1 MRPEIEHGAGIET
14 REEIEALVAYEGRGA
29 GTDAERRAAEHLAR
43 RLRAIGREGEVEP
56 VVVRPRFALTHALHA
71 LVAVVGSV
79 VSVSSPPVGAA
90 LVLVAAISA
99 YGDLTGRLFL
109 FRRLTAKRA
118 SQNVVSREGGEKA
131 GVLVLLAHHDA
142 AHTGGVFRP
151 GSVERRARIGARI
164 RRPFGLA
171 EVFFLALIL
180 LLGCCLV
187 RLFLPESALLG
198 VAQLVPTAA
207 LIGSIPLLLDIVF
220 GRVVPGPNDNAS
232 GVATVLAL
240 AELYGD
246 RLEHFDLWCVLPGSE
261 EAQALGMREWVSRHR
276 GELDRSRTLF
286 VDLDKVGAGTVHYA
300 RKQGLVFPLTYDA
313 RLLGLCEEIA
323 REQPT
328 GEGGRAHA
336 PGLRVRRA
344 DDRRRRRRPRARPA
358 GGIDLVPEQLG
369 RASPRAERAGE
380 VGGGQPG

>member
-1 MRPEIEHGAGIET
+1 MPSDVRP
-14 REEIEALVAYEGRGA
+14 
-29 GTDAERRAAEHLAR
+29 HLAR

-180 LLGCCLV
+180 LSGAASCACSSPSRRCSGWLSSCPRRRSSGASRCSSTSSSGGSC
-187 RLFLPESALLG
+187 RA
-198 VAQLVPTAA
+198 PTTPPRARPRSWRSPSSTGT
-207 LIGSIPLLLDIVF
+207 GSSTSIS
-220 GRVVPGPNDNAS
+220 GAS
-232 GVATVLAL
+232 C
-240 AELYGD
+240 
-246 RLEHFDLWCVLPGSE
+246 R
-261 EAQALGMREWVSRHR
+261 
-276 GELDRSRTLF
+276 
-286 VDLDKVGAGTVHYA
+286 
-300 RKQGLVFPLTYDA
+300 
-313 RLLGLCEEIA
+313 
-323 REQPT
+323 
-328 GEGGRAHA
+328 
-336 PGLRVRRA
+336 
-344 DDRRRRRRPRARPA
+344 DRRRRRRSACASGCRATGASSTARARCSSISTRSA
-358 GGIDLVPEQLG
+358 
-369 RASPRAERAGE
+369 RARSTTHASRGSSSR
-380 VGGGQPG
+380 